1 VANRPGRHAV
11 AHVRQWQK
19 SFFHFTRNGFQSNPE
34 GKQSMKMNTTN
45 TLRRN
50 ASALLAASL
59 LTLASASFAADLPGT
74 GIKVQPLQNTIA
86 EATFQTL
93 LVAKAL
99 AKLGYDVQST
109 KEIAPPT
116 AHIAIANGDA
126 TFMADHWNPLHAD
139 FYNNAGGAA
148 KLSRTGVYSDNS
160 AQGYLIDKAT
170 AEKYNI
176 TNIGQMTDPKIA
188 KLFDTDG
195 DGKADLTGCDPGWGC
210 ESVIEHQLTAFKLR
224 DHVTHKQGSYSA
236 LIADTLIR
244 YREGKPV
251 FYYTWTP
258 YWVSAVMK
266 PGIDVVWLE
275 VPFSSLPGAQAKLD
289 TKLPNGKNYGFVV
302 NQQQIVANKQFVD
315 ANPAAAKVF
324 ELMKLPMADINA
336 QNMRMN
342 KGENNAA
349 DIERHT
355 NAWISGHQAL
365 FDGWIAQAMTA
376 ANK

>member
-1 VANRPGRHAV
+1 
-11 AHVRQWQK
+11 
-19 SFFHFTRNGFQSNPE
+19 
-34 GKQSMKMNTTN
+34 MKMNTTN
-45 TLRRN
+45 LRR
-50 ASALLAASL
+50 STGALLAASL
-59 LTLASASFAADLPGT
+59 LTLATASSAADLPGK
-74 GIKVQPLQNTIA
+74 GIKVQGLQNTIA
-86 EATFQTL
+86 EETFQTS
-93 LVAKAL
+93 LVNKAL
-99 AKLGYDVQST
+99 EKLGYDVQPT
-109 KEIAPPT
+109 KEIAPVT
-116 AHIAIANGDA
+116 AHVAIANGDA
-126 TFMADHWNPLHAD
+126 TFMADHWNPLHAN
-139 FYNNAGGAA
+139 FYINAGGNA
-148 KLSRTGVYSDNS
+148 KLSTTGVYSDNS

-170 AEKYNI
+170 ADKYKI
-176 TNIGQMTDPKIA
+176 TNISQMKDPQIA

-210 ESVIEHQLTAFKLR
+210 EEAIEHHLSAYKLR

-244 YREGKPV
+244 YKEGKPV

-266 PGIDVVWLE
+266 PGVDVVWLE
-275 VPFSSLPGAQAKLD
+275 VPFSSLPGSQKQVD

-302 NQQQIVANKQFVD
+302 NQQKIVANKKFVK
-315 ANPAAAKVF
+315 ANPAAAKLFAV
-324 ELMKLPMADINA
+324 MKLSSADINA

-342 KGENNAA
+342 QGENSAA

-376 ANK
+376 AKK

>member
-1 VANRPGRHAV
+1 MT
-11 AHVRQWQK
+11 Q
-19 SFFHFTRNGFQSNPE
+19 T
-34 GKQSMKMNTTN
+34 
-45 TLRRN
+45 TLRQ
-50 ASALLAASL
+50 SAGALCAKTLLAASL
-59 LTLASASFAADLPGT
+59 LTLGSSAFAADLPGA
-74 GIKVQPLQNTIA
+74 GIKVQALQNTIA

-93 LVAKAL
+93 IVTKAL
-99 AKLGYDVQST
+99 AKLGYEILPI

-116 AHIAIANGDA
+116 AHIAISNGDA

-139 FYNNAGGAA
+139 FYENAGGAA

-176 TNIGQMTDPKIA
+176 TNIGQFADPKIA

-195 DGKADLTGCDPGWGC
+195 DGKADMTGCDPGWGC

-244 YREGKPV
+244 YKEGKPI

-258 YWVSAVMK
+258 YWVSAVLQ

-302 NQQQIVANKQFVD
+302 NQQNIVANKQFVE
-315 ANPAAAKVF
+315 ANPAAGKLF

-342 KGENNAA
+342 KGENSAA

-355 NAWISGHQAL
+355 NAWINAHQAL
-365 FDGWIAQAMTA
+365 FDGWIAQALTA
-376 ANK
+376 GKK